1 MTVDRA
7 RAAAAVAE
15 FLAAMGED
23 PGRPALADT
32 AARVA
37 ELGAERFAGV
47 GVDPVPALAAAAVAD
62 VAVAG
67 PVAFRAVPFVATCE
81 HHLLPFAGTATI
93 VYRPSGSVAGFGA
106 LARVVETLAARPQVQ
121 ERLTDEIADAVA
133 RGLGAA
139 GVLVVLAA
147 EHDCVA
153 LRGRRL
159 TGTSVV
165 TLAARGD
172 YVHGPE
178 RAEAL
183 ALAGEPPAAPGSRPA
198 QH

>member
-15 FLAAMGED
+15 FLRAMGED
-23 PGRPALADT
+23 PDRPALAAT
-32 AARVA
+32 AERVA

-47 GVDPVPALAAAAVAD
+47 GDDPVPALAAAAVAD
-62 VAVAG
+62 VTAAG
-67 PVAFRAVPFVATCE
+67 PVAFRSVPFVSTCE
-81 HHLLPFAGTATI
+81 HHLLPFAGTVSI
-93 VYRPSGSVAGFGA
+93 VYAPRGRVAGFGA
-106 LARVVETLAARPQVQ
+106 LAAAVETLSARPQVQ
-121 ERLTDEIADAVA
+121 ERLTDEIAAAVA
-133 RGLGAA
+133 DALGAA
-139 GVLVVLAA
+139 GVLVVATA

-159 TGTSVV
+159 PGTSVV

-172 YVHGPE
+172 YERDPA

-183 ALAGEPPAAPGSRPA
+183 ALVQAAG
-198 QH
+198 